1 MSFSLI
7 GTGSALPKT
16 IQTNSDLT
24 AFLDTSHE
32 WILSRTGIESRHIC
46 IAESILDIALAASI
60 NALENAGIDSKDLDL
75 IICPT
80 LGGDTVTPSLACLV
94 QEKLEATCPS
104 FDINAACSGFVYGLD
119 VADAYL
125 SRGKKMTILVV
136 AVDAMSKLVDW
147 TDRST
152 AVLFADGAGAAVLTN
167 GTDLQSIHL
176 SAAGNT
182 EALCIPWAKGNHP
195 GLIEKALPIP
205 YLTMDGP
212 LVYRFAITSIC
223 NDLRRVTQDAGITL
237 ADLDLII
244 PHQANLRIIEGAA
257 KRLKLPMDKFVLR
270 VKNQGN
276 TSAASIPLVLDDL
289 NRQGLLKPGML
300 IALTAFGGGL
310 TTGACVLKWSKQA

>member
-24 AFLDTSHE
+24 AFLDTSHD

-46 IAESILDIALAASI
+46 IAESILDIALTASI
-60 NALENAGIDSKDLDL
+60 NALENAGVNAKDLDL

-94 QEKLEATCPS
+94 QEKLGATCPS
-104 FDINAACSGFVYGLD
+104 FDINAACSGFIYSLD
-119 VADAYL
+119 LADAYF
-125 SRGKKMTILVV
+125 SRDRNIKILVI

-147 TDRST
+147 KDRST
-152 AVLFADGAGAAVLTN
+152 AVLFGDGAGAAVLTGGN
-167 GTDLQSIHL
+167 DLQSMFL
-176 SAAGNT
+176 SSVGNQH
-182 EALCIPWAKGNHP
+182 ALCIPWPKGNHP
-195 GLIEKALPIP
+195 ALENKALPRP

-212 LVYRFAITSIC
+212 EVYRFAIAAIC
-223 NDLRRVTQDAGITL
+223 EDLKQVTKDAGISL

-244 PHQANLRIIEGAA
+244 PHQANLRIIESAA
-257 KRLKLPMDKFVLR
+257 KRLKLPMEKFALGL
-270 VKNQGN
+270 QTTGN
-276 TSAASIPLVLDDL
+276 TSAASIPLVLDYL
-289 NRQGLLKPGML
+289 NRQGQLKPGML

-310 TTGACVLKWSKQA
+310 TTGACVLKWSK

>member
-24 AFLDTSHE
+24 AFLDTSHD

-46 IAESILDIALAASI
+46 IEESILDIALTASI
-60 NALENAGIDSKDLDL
+60 NALENAGIEPKDLDL

-94 QEKLEATCPS
+94 QEKLGATCPS
-104 FDINAACSGFVYGLD
+104 FDINAACSGFIYGLD
-119 VADAYL
+119 LADAYL
-125 SRGKKMTILVV
+125 SRGRNMKILVI

-152 AVLFADGAGAAVLTN
+152 AVLFADGAGAAVVTA
-167 GTDLQSIHL
+167 GTDLQSIYL
-176 SAAGNT
+176 TSIGNKH
-182 EALCIPWAKGNHP
+182 ALCIPWAKGNHP
-195 GLIEKALPIP
+195 GLIEKELPLP

-212 LVYRFAITSIC
+212 EVYRFAISAIC
-223 NDLRRVTQDAGITL
+223 EDLKRVTRDAGIAL
-237 ADLDLII
+237 EDLDFII
-244 PHQANLRIIEGAA
+244 PHQANLRIIESAA

-276 TSAASIPLVLDDL
+276 TSAASVPLVLDDL